1 MWAEKEQIDEAAEEF
16 SGTEKFLQTAEN
28 ICGPY
33 VWKIYDLL
41 VMPPSVSI
49 IFNRLIFFKW
59 FV

>member
-16 SGTEKFLQTAEN
+16 SGTEKFLQTAES

-49 IFNRLIFFKW
+49 VKYNTCI
-59 FV
+59 